1 MERSV
6 VRRRAWPIH
15 RPRTTG
21 AATLSILLCAGV
33 VACGDGSGPRGGSV
47 PVASASASAD
57 PGASASASASASA
70 DPGAGVGAV
79 VSSPPSSWGTGAVST
94 QRQLATTARLV
105 ALRGAHNTVGGVGFD
120 RLVLEFRGGLPG
132 YTAGYVDEVVQPGS
146 GAPLPLE
153 GAVTFEVVVT
163 PAAAHDDAGVTTLTT
178 PRTGGG
184 LPVLTSYVLAGDFE
198 GYVHVG
204 TGLSTR
210 AGFRVL
216 ELTNPDRLV
225 IDFAG

>member
-1 MERSV
+1 MQRSV

-33 VACGDGSGPRGGSV
+33 VACGDGSSPRGGSV
-47 PVASASASAD
+47 PAASASASA
-57 PGASASASASASA
+57 GT
-70 DPGAGVGAV
+70 GTGTGTGTGVGAV
-79 VSSPPSSWGTGAVST
+79 VSSPPSSWGAGAVSA
-94 QRQLATTARLV
+94 QRQLAPSARLV
-105 ALRGAHNTVGGVGFD
+105 ALRGAHNTVGGAGFD

-132 YTAGYVDEVVQPGS
+132 YTAGYVDEVVRPGS

-153 GAVTFEVVVT
+153 GAVMFEVVVT

-178 PRTGGG
+178 PGTGGG

-204 TGLSTR
+204 AGLNTR